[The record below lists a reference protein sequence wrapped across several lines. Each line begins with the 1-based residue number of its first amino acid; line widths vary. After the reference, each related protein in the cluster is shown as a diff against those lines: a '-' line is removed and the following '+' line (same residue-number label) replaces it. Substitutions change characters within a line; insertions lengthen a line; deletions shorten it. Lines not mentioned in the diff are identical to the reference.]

1 MSKDYEFSDEEM
13 DKLPISLQYYDAVA
27 IVDDDAEACVIDILY
42 KLCDSRQGR
51 ETLRDSSVY
60 PLLREYHKV
69 QKRLQVDDELGAG
82 SSAMG
87 IVGPN
92 GPVMHILDQ
101 DNPLEAVI
109 GLLIKNEDDIGLPSN
124 VNLGDVHMEE

>member
-82 SSAMG
+82 SSAM
-87 IVGPN
+87 
-92 GPVMHILDQ
+92 MHILDQ

-109 GLLIKNEDDIGLPSN
+109 GLLIRSEDDIGLPSN